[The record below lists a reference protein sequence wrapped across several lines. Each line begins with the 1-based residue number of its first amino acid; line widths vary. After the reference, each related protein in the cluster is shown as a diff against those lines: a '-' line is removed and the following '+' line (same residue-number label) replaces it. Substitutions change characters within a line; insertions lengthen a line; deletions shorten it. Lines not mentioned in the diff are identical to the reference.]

1 MKKQQN
7 WFLWAGFLV
16 AVAGFA
22 SYFLF
27 FARFPFTRDVPWLNL
42 LFFLV
47 AALLLILGLR
57 RAFASESSYRG
68 RVSGPI
74 LAVLS
79 TAILVFFCFGVFVES
94 RELPPSTDAPR
105 VGQKAPPFS
114 LPDTSGRAESLSE
127 LLSSP
132 IADGSPAGHTPKGVL
147 LVFYRGYW

>member
-1 MKKQQN
+1 MTAQTITQG
-7 WFLWAGFLV
+7 A
-16 AVAGFA
+16 
-22 SYFLF
+22 YI
-27 FARFPFTRDVPWLNL
+27 
-42 LFFLV
+42 V
-47 AALLLILGLR
+47 AALLFMVGLR

-74 LAVLS
+74 LTVLS
-79 TAILVFFCFGVFVES
+79 TAIVVFFCFGVFVES